1 MSRNFDVFDKAAK
14 LMELSKKTMVLTG
27 AGISTESG
35 IPDFRSPGTGLWEK
49 MDPMEALSTRVLY
62 NEPEKFYRIGFKIL
76 MSMQDANPNEAH
88 YILSEMEEKGIISGI
103 ITQNIDNLHHKA
115 GSKIVYE
122 VHGQIRSG
130 SCINCG
136 KKVDMRIL
144 AEKVNQKQIP
154 PRCDTCNGILRP
166 DVVMF
171 GDPMP
176 HDFEIAWREAESCD
190 LLLVI
195 GSSLTVSPVNY
206 LPGLTKHL
214 IIINKSE
221 TPYDVK
227 ADVVIRERAGLALR
241 NIWDIIKFDKKF
253 DNTH

>member
-1 MSRNFDVFDKAAK
+1 MTSEFNLFDRAAK
-14 LMELSKKTMVLTG
+14 LIEHSKKAVVLTG

-49 MDPMEALSTRVLY
+49 IDPMEALSTEVLY
-62 NEPEKFYRIGFKIL
+62 NKPEKFYQVGFKIL
-76 MSMQDANPNEAH
+76 MSMKDAKPNEAH
-88 YILSEMEEKGIISGI
+88 YILAEMEEKGIISGI

-115 GSKIVYE
+115 GSKKIYE

-136 KKVDMRIL
+136 KKVDMSVL
-144 AEKVNQKQIP
+144 EEKVNQKQIP

-176 HDFEIAWREAESCD
+176 HDFEMAWREVESSD

-206 LPGLTKHL
+206 LPGLAKHL
-214 IIINKSE
+214 LIINKSE
-221 TPYDVK
+221 TPFDVR
-227 ADVVIRERAGLALR
+227 ADVVIRDSAGLALR
-241 NIWDIIKFDKKF
+241 NIWNIIKSD
-253 DNTH
+253 